1 MEESF
6 RGSRTEINADQG
18 EKMSVNVVLF
28 EPEIPHNTGNIIRTC
43 VATDTML
50 HIIEPIG
57 FDLHKKDIGRYSS
70 NHLEHASIAKYTDF
84 SDFASRN
91 PGEYFYLTRYGK
103 TPPSA
108 IRFSDVSKDIFL
120 IFGKESTGLPYELL
134 KENLDHCF
142 RIPMSENARS
152 LNLSNSV
159 AIVLYEVMRQLDYP
173 GLSFHEVQK
182 GEDFLESFDI

>member
-1 MEESF
+1 M
-6 RGSRTEINADQG
+6 A
-18 EKMSVNVVLF
+18 VHVVLF

-43 VATDTML
+43 VATGTEL

-57 FDLHKKDIGRYSS
+57 FDLFRKDVGRYSS
-70 NHLEHASIAKYTDF
+70 NHLENARFTVYKNYDEF
-84 SDFASRN
+84 SEKN

-103 TPPSA
+103 QAPSA
-108 IRFSDVSKDIFL
+108 IRFAEIPGELYL
-120 IFGKESTGLPYELL
+120 IFGKESTGLPYALL
-134 KENLDHCF
+134 KERPERCF
-142 RIPMSENARS
+142 RIPMAAEARS

-182 GEDFLESFDI
+182 GEDFLESFYL

>member
-1 MEESF
+1 
-6 RGSRTEINADQG
+6 
-18 EKMSVNVVLF
+18 MSVHVVLF

-57 FDLHKKDIGRYSS
+57 FDLRKKDIGRYSS
-70 NHLEHASIAKYTDF
+70 NHLEHARIETYPDF
-84 SDFASRN
+84 SDFASKN

-103 TPPSA
+103 TPPSS
-108 IRFSDVSKDIFL
+108 ILFSEISKDIFL
-120 IFGKESTGLPYELL
+120 IFGKESTGLPHELL

-142 RIPMSENARS
+142 RIPMSGNARS

-173 GLSFHEVQK
+173 GLSFREVQK
-182 GEDFLESFDI
+182 GEDYLESFDL

>member
-1 MEESF
+1 VLAVYE
-6 RGSRTEINADQG
+6 G
-18 EKMSVNVVLF
+18 ETMPVHVVLF

-70 NHLEHASIAKYTDF
+70 NHLEKARIEMYPDF
-84 SDFASRN
+84 SDFASKN

-103 TPPSA
+103 MPPSS
-108 IRFSDVSKDIFL
+108 IRFSDVRDDIFL

-134 KENLDHCF
+134 KGNLDHCF

-182 GEDFLESFDI
+182 GEDYLESFDL